1 MDDKDKVKEEIIKTI
16 DDNQFEQFKQE
27 AAKGIAREEEENRR
41 KRFAEKVLYAINQR
55 RSKFFYIFD
64 ENNWDDEK
72 IYKISR
78 IPFLDKFYK
87 FFEECRLIDKWTV
100 DYDTNGFMP
109 FLKFAYET
117 GITEERVRRDYSI
130 NLEQFQFYV
139 PDMMIEHLMQ
149 GIAYEIINSKIEQCL
164 KEAK

>member
-1 MDDKDKVKEEIIKTI
+1 MDDKDKVTEEIIKAI
-16 DDNQFEQFKQE
+16 DDNQLEQFEKE
-27 AAKGIAREEEENRR
+27 VNKGTAREEEE
-41 KRFAEKVLYAINQR
+41 KKHKQFAEKVLYAINQG
-55 RSKFFYIFD
+55 RSKFFYKFD

-72 IYKISR
+72 VYKISR
-78 IPFLDKFYK
+78 IPFLEKFYK

-100 DYDTNGFMP
+100 DYDTNGLIP
-109 FLKFAYET
+109 YLKFTYET

-130 NLEQFQFYV
+130 NLEQFQFYF

-164 KEAK
+164 KETK